1 MTDAEFLAEMQRI
14 NNSKF
19 SKDVIR
25 VLLRTM
31 VRLPGVP
38 CPNLKAIHDAHSPR
52 FRINRSLLKGSN
64 VSDFGLSDE
73 ELAEKYGCSYHTIKT
88 RRSKGVA
95 YDVPANQVTATIE
108 CPHCGGPVVK
118 KWWNKK

>member
-1 MTDAEFLAEMQRI
+1 MTDAEFIAEMQSI
-14 NNSKF
+14 NKSKF

-31 VRLPGVP
+31 RLYGAP
-38 CPNLKAIHDAHSPR
+38 CPNLKAMSNAHSPR

-64 VSDFGLSDE
+64 VADFGLSDE
-73 ELAEKYGCSYHTIKT
+73 ELAEKYGCSYDTIKT

-95 YDVPANQVTATIE
+95 YDVPANLVTATIE